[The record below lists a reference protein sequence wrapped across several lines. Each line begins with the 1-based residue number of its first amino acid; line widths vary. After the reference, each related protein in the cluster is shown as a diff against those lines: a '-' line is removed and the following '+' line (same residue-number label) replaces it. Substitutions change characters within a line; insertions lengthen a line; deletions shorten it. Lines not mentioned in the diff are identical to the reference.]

1 MLRAP
6 QSSFRAVDAW
16 PAPAKFRVVNCPLIF
31 PVRPVRWLTCL
42 AIVSSFVLASSA
54 QELPVKEHT
63 LSNGMKIL
71 LVKREGDP
79 TIAAGWV
86 AHVGSAQRPVASPA
100 PKTK

>member
-6 QSSFRAVDAW
+6 RVIFRAVDAS

-31 PVRPVRWLTCL
+31 PVRPAHWLTCL

-63 LSNGMKIL
+63 LSNGM
-71 LVKREGDP
+71 
-79 TIAAGWV
+79 
-86 AHVGSAQRPVASPA
+86 
-100 PKTK
+100 